1 MWSTTV
7 RRLRP
12 RVVLRWLLLAGWPV
26 HVVFATTTAATL
38 AFALLSDQPAIGDA
52 VGAVALH
59 YALGLWASF
68 AVHELGHAALLM
80 TAPGVTAV
88 TLQRTALRISI
99 TPHGRMLGR
108 DAFLTALCGPGCCV
122 VIGVVLWL
130 TLPQL
135 LLHVWY
141 LAQAVFLTPVFS
153 DGRTLLR
160 GIGAWSRPL
169 ERSPGG
175 RSLPGADSWR
185 G

>member
-38 AFALLSDQPAIGDA
+38 AFAIVSDQPAIGGA
-52 VGAVALH
+52 VGALVVH
-59 YALGLWASF
+59 YVFGLWASF

-88 TLQRTALRISI
+88 SLQRTALRISI
-99 TPHGRMLGR
+99 TPHGTMLGR

-122 VIGVVLWL
+122 VIGVALWL
-130 TLPQL
+130 LLPHP

-141 LAQAVFLTPVFS
+141 LAHAVFLTPVFA
-153 DGRTLLR
+153 DGRTLWR
-160 GIGAWSRPL
+160 GIGAWSRPV
-169 ERSPGG
+169 ERSPHG
-175 RSLPGADSWR
+175 RSLPRADPPR